1 MLNILEN
8 KLIEN
13 NFTTK
18 IAETRL
24 ALYIYI
30 YIYIVYC
37 ILNNKK
43 VNIKNKDST
52 MSIFNRIDVD
62 IGLSF
67 VACKR

>member
-1 MLNILEN
+1 MVNILEN

-30 YIYIVYC
+30 YIYR
-37 ILNNKK
+37 ILCFK
-43 VNIKNKDST
+43 
-52 MSIFNRIDVD
+52 
-62 IGLSF
+62 
-67 VACKR
+67 